1 MKSQFNGYLKEDKR
15 LFTYPA
21 VSFVF
26 GMRDI
31 DDGYIFDMNDR
42 GRLHLMPLYLVT
54 DDILVAKVI
63 NDRVKLNVSKT
74 NHLNMI
80 KYIRKINKNLI
91 DSLISNTVRTIDYK
105 TENDQS
111 DHDGYIE
118 KKLDQINLT
127 LYKISNKQLKNRL
140 NPIIIYSNY
149 RKSFNR
155 TLERIYK
162 EQIQSNYDVNETRI
176 SINNTLHDA
185 LIDEYQCSALKTAMQ
200 CITGAAG
207 ADNIPTD
214 F

>member
-1 MKSQFNGYLKEDKR
+1 
-15 LFTYPA
+15 
-21 VSFVF
+21 
-26 GMRDI
+26 
-31 DDGYIFDMNDR
+31 
-42 GRLHLMPLYLVT
+42 
-54 DDILVAKVI
+54 
-63 NDRVKLNVSKT
+63 
-74 NHLNMI
+74 
-80 KYIRKINKNLI
+80 
-91 DSLISNTVRTIDYK
+91 
-105 TENDQS
+105 
-111 DHDGYIE
+111 
-118 KKLDQINLT
+118 